1 MNQLDKG
8 VWLDEKEA
16 WIAFFDGSQVQMK
29 SIDSEVEDFHLH
41 GGYGT
46 TETPYR
52 SQDTVSETGLLRRK
66 KGQMKTY
73 LQHVLKEIL
82 PVDRLYI
89 MGPAQTKVRLEKA
102 ITESKNLTLQSVVVE
117 AADKMTQNQFKAKVN
132 EFFRE

>member
-1 MNQLDKG
+1 MNQLEKG

-16 WIAFFDGSQVQMK
+16 WIAYFDGSEVQMK
-29 SIDSEVEDFHLH
+29 SINSEIEDYHLH
-41 GGYGT
+41 GGYG

-73 LQHVLKEIL
+73 IQHILKEL
-82 PVDRLYI
+82 MPVDRLYI
-89 MGPAQTKVRLEKA
+89 IGPAQTKVQLEKA
-102 ITESKNLTLQSVVVE
+102 ITESKNLTLQSVVVQ

-132 EFFRE
+132 EFFAE